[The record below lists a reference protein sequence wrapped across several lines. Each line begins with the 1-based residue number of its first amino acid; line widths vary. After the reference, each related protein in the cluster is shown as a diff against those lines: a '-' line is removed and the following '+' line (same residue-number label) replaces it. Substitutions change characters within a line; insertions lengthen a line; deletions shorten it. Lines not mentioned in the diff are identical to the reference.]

1 VSRRP
6 LPLDDDTRD
15 FPPHFKPSSSP
26 PNTMKKSVWRAFQ
39 DQWSTIPPVANADL
53 TGQTV
58 VVVGATTGI
67 GFEAAKHF
75 GRMGPTKPILACRN
89 EEKGRAAASSKRPL
103 LSTQCLARLTTT
115 TALRDTRRNG
125 LREDRSTI
133 YRPGEV
139 CFGSRFRGYLRKRK

>member
-1 VSRRP
+1 
-6 LPLDDDTRD
+6 
-15 FPPHFKPSSSP
+15 
-26 PNTMKKSVWRAFQ
+26 MKKSVWRAIQ

-89 EEKGRAAASSKRPL
+89 EEKGRAAASRIQEETGFERTEVRYIDLARFASVRAFADTFENESRLDILVMNAGIIALGARKESVDGWEEVL
-103 LSTQCLARLTTT
+103 QVKDLSTSLT
-115 TALRDTRRNG
+115 
-125 LREDRSTI
+125 
-133 YRPGEV
+133 
-139 CFGSRFRGYLRKRK
+139 